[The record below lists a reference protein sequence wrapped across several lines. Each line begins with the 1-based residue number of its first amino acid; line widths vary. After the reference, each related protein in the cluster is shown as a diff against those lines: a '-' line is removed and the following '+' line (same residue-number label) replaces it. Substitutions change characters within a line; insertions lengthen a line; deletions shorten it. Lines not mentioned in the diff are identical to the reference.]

1 MKKAIMMN
9 KDDNVA
15 TVLKSVKKGGM
26 VAVISTDN
34 KLVKNIEAGKEIA
47 TGHKIAVNSIGEGE
61 TVIKYGESIGTAT
74 GRIDRGTHVH
84 IHNVRSKVKYEG
96 S

>member
-1 MKKAIMMN
+1 MKKAILMN

-15 TVLKSVKKGGM
+15 TVLKSVKKGEM
-26 VAVISTDN
+26 IAVISTDN
-34 KLVKNIEAGKEIA
+34 KVVKNIEARKEIA

-61 TVIKYGESIGTAT
+61 TVVKYGESIGTAT
-74 GRIDRGTHVH
+74 DRIDQGTHVH
-84 IHNVRSKVKYEG
+84 IHNVRSKVKYDG